1 MRIFFFF
8 FAFCFSHLVGAQ
20 LTHEAKIDL
29 LSFFQKDVHF
39 HYELGVHKRHSINI
53 KADFR
58 TEETAFYDRDT
69 STSAPLGIQMEVASF
84 DYSVLELGLEYRF
97 YVFPD
102 QGLDGLYLGAGYF
115 EPITFPHEDG
125 YEEFYEMHHG
135 YERDFDVRTY
145 GLGLSGGYK
154 YLLNEK
160 FVFDVELW
168 YYSENSKTENPRI
181 PATLRF
187 QAIPL
192 LRLNMYV
199 GYRF

>member
-1 MRIFFFF
+1 MRSFFFL
-8 FAFCFSHLVGAQ
+8 FAFCFSHLVRAQ

-69 STSAPLGIQMEVASF
+69 STSAPLGIRMEVASF

-97 YVFPD
+97 YLFPD

-125 YEEFYEMHHG
+125 YEEFYEMYHG
-135 YERDFDVRTY
+135 YERDYETKSD
-145 GLGLSGGYK
+145 GLGFSGGYK
-154 YLLNEK
+154 YLWK
-160 FVFDVELW
+160 DRIVFDLELW
-168 YYSENSKTENPRI
+168 
-181 PATLRF
+181 F
-187 QAIPL
+187 
-192 LRLNMYV
+192 
-199 GYRF
+199 